1 MKKSVGKIVGK
12 KKKKLYDDEF
22 KKFVVQEYMN
32 SGNASGVAR
41 KHDIARCTLLEWVKY
56 YSNITT
62 SSAAVSQACIQA
74 IEKTSDAAVRSI
86 EQATAT
92 RQEFLQQHYAGV
104 STLFSTL
111 ITKMTN
117 ELSDDNKHPSLRD
130 QAAALTAL
138 VNFIKEFT
146 PTEEQGTTT
155 INLLQ
160 QTVNKQLHP
169 SLQPFW
175 PFPSLFCQTILL
187 YPQILPTLTIKQ
199 LAKIFPK
206 AKRKHI
212 VNNFL
217 NHTQTKNPDL

>member
-12 KKKKLYDDEF
+12 KKKKQYDDEF
-22 KKFVVQEYMN
+22 KISVVQEYMH
-32 SGNASGVAR
+32 SGNASEVSR
-41 KHDIARCTLLEWVKY
+41 RHNIARCTLLEWVKY
-56 YSNITT
+56 YSNEAAIKSVKSLGLNTT
-62 SSAAVSQACIQA
+62 SSEEIKSACVQA

-117 ELSDDNKHPSLRD
+117 ELNDETKHPSLRD
-130 QAAALTAL
+130 QATALTAL
-138 VNFIKEFT
+138 VNFVKEFT

-160 QTVNKQLHP
+160 QTVN
-169 SLQPFW
+169 
-175 PFPSLFCQTILL
+175 
-187 YPQILPTLTIKQ
+187 
-199 LAKIFPK
+199 
-206 AKRKHI
+206 
-212 VNNFL
+212 N
-217 NHTQTKNPDL
+217 

>member
-1 MKKSVGKIVGK
+1 MKKGVGKTVGKK

-32 SGNASGVAR
+32 SGNASEVSR
-41 KHDIARCTLLEWVKY
+41 KHDIARPTLLEWVKY

-104 STLFSTL
+104 STLFSAL
-111 ITKMTN
+111 ITKMTK

-138 VNFIKEFT
+138 VNFVKEFT

-160 QTVNKQLHP
+160 QTVNNQ
-169 SLQPFW
+169 
-175 PFPSLFCQTILL
+175 
-187 YPQILPTLTIKQ
+187 
-199 LAKIFPK
+199 
-206 AKRKHI
+206 
-212 VNNFL
+212 
-217 NHTQTKNPDL
+217 

>member
-1 MKKSVGKIVGK
+1 MKKGVGKIVGKK

-32 SGNASGVAR
+32 SRNASEVSR

-62 SSAAVSQACIQA
+62 NSEAVSQATVKA

-104 STLFSTL
+104 STLFSAL
-111 ITKMTN
+111 IAKMTK
-117 ELSDDNKHPSLRD
+117 ELNDETKHPSLRD

-160 QTVNKQLHP
+160 QTVNK
-169 SLQPFW
+169 
-175 PFPSLFCQTILL
+175 
-187 YPQILPTLTIKQ
+187 
-199 LAKIFPK
+199 A
-206 AKRKHI
+206 
-212 VNNFL
+212 
-217 NHTQTKNPDL
+217 

>member
-1 MKKSVGKIVGK
+1 MKKGVGKTVGKK

-32 SGNASGVAR
+32 SGNASEVSR
-41 KHDIARCTLLEWVKY
+41 KHDIARPTLLEWVKY

-86 EQATAT
+86 EQATVT

-104 STLFSTL
+104 STLFSAL
-111 ITKMTN
+111 VTKMTK
-117 ELSDDNKHPSLRD
+117 ELNDDNKHPSLRD

-138 VNFIKEFT
+138 INFVKEFT

-160 QTVNKQLHP
+160 QTVN
-169 SLQPFW
+169 
-175 PFPSLFCQTILL
+175 
-187 YPQILPTLTIKQ
+187 
-199 LAKIFPK
+199 
-206 AKRKHI
+206 
-212 VNNFL
+212 N
-217 NHTQTKNPDL
+217 

>member
-104 STLFSTL
+104 STLFSAL
-111 ITKMTN
+111 ITKMTK

-138 VNFIKEFT
+138 VNFVKEFT

-160 QTVNKQLHP
+160 QTVNKQ
-169 SLQPFW
+169 
-175 PFPSLFCQTILL
+175 
-187 YPQILPTLTIKQ
+187 
-199 LAKIFPK
+199 
-206 AKRKHI
+206 
-212 VNNFL
+212 
-217 NHTQTKNPDL
+217 

>member
-1 MKKSVGKIVGK
+1 MRKSVGKTVGKK

-22 KKFVVQEYMN
+22 KKFVVQEYVN
-32 SGNASGVAR
+32 SGNASEISR

-62 SSAAVSQACIQA
+62 NSEAVSQACIQA

-104 STLFSTL
+104 STLFSAL
-111 ITKMTN
+111 LTKMTN
-117 ELSDDNKHPSLRD
+117 ELNDKTKHPSLRD

-138 VNFIKEFT
+138 VNFVKEFT

-160 QTVNKQLHP
+160 QTVN
-169 SLQPFW
+169 
-175 PFPSLFCQTILL
+175 
-187 YPQILPTLTIKQ
+187 
-199 LAKIFPK
+199 
-206 AKRKHI
+206 
-212 VNNFL
+212 N
-217 NHTQTKNPDL
+217 

>member
-1 MKKSVGKIVGK
+1 MKKSVGKIVGKK

-22 KKFVVQEYMN
+22 KKFVVQEYIN
-32 SGNASGVAR
+32 SGNASEVSR

-62 SSAAVSQACIQA
+62 NSEEVKSACIQA

-104 STLFSTL
+104 STLFSAL
-111 ITKMTN
+111 ITKMTK
-117 ELSDDNKHPSLRD
+117 ELNDDNKHPSLRD

-138 VNFIKEFT
+138 VNFVKEFT

-160 QTVNKQLHP
+160 QTVNKQ
-169 SLQPFW
+169 
-175 PFPSLFCQTILL
+175 
-187 YPQILPTLTIKQ
+187 
-199 LAKIFPK
+199 
-206 AKRKHI
+206 
-212 VNNFL
+212 
-217 NHTQTKNPDL
+217 

>member
-12 KKKKLYDDEF
+12 KKKKKQYDDEF
-22 KKFVVQEYMN
+22 KKFVVQEYIN
-32 SGNASGVAR
+32 SGNASEVSR

-62 SSAAVSQACIQA
+62 NSEAVSQACIQA

-104 STLFSTL
+104 SKLFSAL
-111 ITKMTN
+111 LTKMTN
-117 ELSDDNKHPSLRD
+117 ELNDETKHPSLRD

-138 VNFIKEFT
+138 INFVKEFT

-160 QTVNKQLHP
+160 QTVNKQ
-169 SLQPFW
+169 
-175 PFPSLFCQTILL
+175 
-187 YPQILPTLTIKQ
+187 
-199 LAKIFPK
+199 
-206 AKRKHI
+206 
-212 VNNFL
+212 
-217 NHTQTKNPDL
+217 

>member
-1 MKKSVGKIVGK
+1 MKKGVGKTVGKK

-32 SGNASGVAR
+32 SGNASEVSR
-41 KHDIARCTLLEWVKY
+41 KHDIARPTLLEWVKY

-104 STLFSTL
+104 STLFSAL
-111 ITKMTN
+111 ITKMTK

-138 VNFIKEFT
+138 VNFVKEFT

-160 QTVNKQLHP
+160 QTVNKQ
-169 SLQPFW
+169 
-175 PFPSLFCQTILL
+175 
-187 YPQILPTLTIKQ
+187 
-199 LAKIFPK
+199 
-206 AKRKHI
+206 
-212 VNNFL
+212 
-217 NHTQTKNPDL
+217 